1 MKVLYLNNDGG
12 GFADQIE
19 IPEGTTVTKLFA
31 ERVPHGRPEDYLIR
45 VNRQPVAADYV
56 LVDGDRVSLTPYV
69 AHSIMWRPTRVLGML
84 RVCAVLDT
92 T

>member
-1 MKVLYLNNDGG
+1 
-12 GFADQIE
+12 
-19 IPEGTTVTKLFA
+19 
-31 ERVPHGRPEDYLIR
+31 
-45 VNRQPVAADYV
+45 
-56 LVDGDRVSLTPYV
+56 VDGDRVSLTPYV